1 MWIGRRAAQDVVIG
15 ARCLQWCY
23 TATLIRRYERYEGS
37 VIREPETSVGV
48 SQPEV
53 EMQEAGF
60 DDEIRVAIVGAGGY
74 GRVALDVLLETGSG
88 GEILGFYDDAHA
100 ALSDKVRGFPVLG
113 DIAMLKSMLSVEP
126 VHVIVAITDN
136 RARLGVANSIR
147 DIGGRFVTAVHPMA
161 YLSGA
166 AMAGDGSVLA
176 AGAVV
181 HPDAVIGSHCYVGSN
196 SVIERDATVGAG
208 VWISA
213 GAVVGSGARIG
224 ARCYLGHNASVGRK
238 ANVDADAR
246 VAAARVVEGELA
258 GGGV

>member
-1 MWIGRRAAQDVVIG
+1 LWICKRTAQDVGIV

-23 TATLIRRYERYEGS
+23 TATLIWWYEWCEGS

-53 EMQEAGF
+53 EMQETGF

-74 GRVALDVLLETGSG
+74 GRVALDVLLESGSG

-113 DIAMLKSMLSVEP
+113 DIAMLKSMLSVEQ

-136 RARLGVANSIR
+136 RARLSVANSIR
-147 DIGGRFVTAVHPMA
+147 GIGGRFMTAVHPLA

-166 AMAGDGSVLA
+166 ATVGDGSVLA
-176 AGAVV
+176 PGAVV

-196 SVIERDATVGAG
+196 AVVERDATVGAG
-208 VWISA
+208 VWISS
-213 GAVVGSGARIG
+213 GAVVGSGVRIG
-224 ARCYLGHNASVGRK
+224 ARCSLGHNASVGRK
-238 ANVDADAR
+238 AVVEADAR
-246 VAAARVVEGELA
+246 VAAVQVVEGELA